1 MGVKGLYSLIKRSG
15 QHVNIH
21 NLKGKRIG
29 IDISYF
35 MYRWG
40 TDNITRYLNFMNLLW
55 SNDNKV
61 LLVFDGKPGQYKVPE
76 VERRKVVAE
85 TAEKYAAS
93 LQESLTSSD
102 LTSQQKTIIEAAI
115 SINLKKASR
124 PTKEKRQRLKKVF
137 YEQLIPMLKSTE
149 EADELLV
156 ALNKE
161 GDIDIVISGDTDL
174 LRLGVKCL
182 WVPKDEDG
190 YEYTELEYHKVIQTL
205 TLTDD
210 QFQDMCILTGSAPQI
225 HMNTHLDIRKAWSYI
240 RLYGTLDRVARKHNK
255 IFIGGQASLKQ
266 TLFEV
271 KNSVYSNSVS
281 QWLREDEADR
291 LEAWRNGLPMPYKY

>member
-1 MGVKGLYSLIKRSG
+1 
-15 QHVNIH
+15 
-21 NLKGKRIG
+21 
-29 IDISYF
+29 

-40 TDNITRYLNFMNLLW
+40 TDDITRYLDFMKLLW

-76 VERRKVVAE
+76 VEHRKAVAE
-85 TAEKYAAS
+85 SAEKYAAS
-93 LQESLTSSD
+93 LQESLRSCD
-102 LTSQQKTIIEAAI
+102 LSAQERTIIEAAI
-115 SINLKKASR
+115 CTNLKKAAR

-137 YEQLIPMLKSTE
+137 YQQLIPMLKSTE

-174 LRLGVKCL
+174 IRLGVKCL
-182 WVPKDEDG
+182 WVPKDDSG
-190 YEYTELEYHKVIQTL
+190 YEYTELEYDKVIASLAL
-205 TLTDD
+205 TED
-210 QFQDMCILTGSAPQI
+210 QFQDMCILTGGIPQI
-225 HMNTHLDIRKAWSYI
+225 LMNTRLDIRKAWSYI

-255 IFIGGQASLKQ
+255 IFVESPSSLKQ

-271 KNSVYSNSVS
+271 KNSIHSNSVS
-281 QWLREDEADR
+281 MWLREDETDR
-291 LEAWRNGLPMPYKY
+291 LEAWRSGMPAPYKY